1 MLLVAVAVVI
11 LLTVP
16 LTGGTLLRLADVR
29 PRSPWLLWLAVA
41 AQFCAGATSR
51 VPHLSP
57 ALHVASYGVLS
68 VLLWRN
74 RGLARLGVVA
84 LGGVLNLLA
93 IVANRGVMPASPTAL
108 RSAGLSAADHFS
120 NSAPVSGARLAFLG
134 DVFATPAWVPLA
146 NVFSVGDVL
155 IWLGFGLLVHTVA
168 RAPSSPGHPA
178 SRGRIRLG
186 RALPAAAERPDRF
199 VNWGCRQRDPH
210 QRPPAGVLLEPDQSP
225 VGGDDLPHDRQT

>member
-51 VPHLSP
+51 VPHVSP
-57 ALHVASYGVLS
+57 ALHVASYVVLS

-74 RGLARLGVVA
+74 RRLARLGVVA
-84 LGGVLNLLA
+84 LGGGLNLLA

-108 RSAGLSAADHFS
+108 RSAGLSVADHFS

-168 RAPSSPGHPA
+168 RAPSQPGP
-178 SRGRIRLG
+178 S
-186 RALPAAAERPDRF
+186 
-199 VNWGCRQRDPH
+199 Q
-210 QRPPAGVLLEPDQSP
+210 AGPNQAGPNVT
-225 VGGDDLPHDRQT
+225 RRC